1 MINAASYMPLTHD
14 PVISVLCATLTL
26 IRESTPTPCSP
37 PLPKC
42 PFNPFGSSSCPLAYL
57 SLSDLWGCPCSW
69 GHWQL
74 QQVPTGRVFA
84 ECFLMLRPKLR
95 RTAAEGEGP
104 FPSHPVG
111 AALTVTLAVITWP
124 RVHLLFSHPFWSE
137 RWKELCRRCF
147 K

>member
-1 MINAASYMPLTHD
+1 MINAVSYMPLTHD
-14 PVISVLCATLTL
+14 PIISVLCATLTL

-42 PFNPFGSSSCPLAYL
+42 PFNPFGISSCPLAYL

-74 QQVPTGRVFA
+74 QQMLTGRVFCRMFSHA
-84 ECFLMLRPKLR
+84 ETETEEDGCRGGGSISIASCR
-95 RTAAEGEGP
+95 CCTHCDI
-104 FPSHPVG
+104 SCTH
-111 AALTVTLAVITWP
+111 VTEVN
-124 RVHLLFSHPFWSE
+124 LLFSHPFWSE
-137 RWKELCRRCF
+137 HWKELCRRCF